1 MIDCSVRALALAS
14 ILILAACNSTNPVE
28 PGPAGENPQQP
39 GAGAYLVTVVANP
52 SSLVVGSTTPG
63 DVSVTVRRASDNQP
77 ATGVSCAV
85 STNLGSFAADRALQ
99 LQTVQVDQGTATLKL
114 YPGADKGTANLLAQV
129 ETSYGRTS
137 IPIQD
142 EVIPVFYLSSI
153 EPASGTVEGGT
164 PAVIQG
170 GGFRGQV
177 RVTFGGVVAT
187 DARVAGEAAADGT
200 YSSITATVP
209 RSPAA
214 VEVGTT
220 LNVNVTVTNA
230 IDQPQPISDTL
241 PGGYTYTNGTSLD
254 RPVIFSVT
262 PAIGP
267 NEGNQRVTIRG
278 DFLPATPAEAEV
290 LFGLRAVGGG
300 IDGLAASVVT
310 ASRTSLVVIT
320 PAATGLGASLLNKQ
334 VDVQVRNRSTGFST
348 IAIGAY
354 RYAGDELAV
363 SAISARTGSAN
374 GGETV
379 EITGRGFRSPVEVQ
393 FGGATQEVVSV
404 TEGRIVVRTV
414 AVTVANC
421 APPSGPVTVTN
432 VGRGQSTTSAL
443 TFAYTVDRP
452 FLSTVTPVSGPQA
465 GGTAVTL
472 SGRLFGNRDF
482 VRVEFNGVPSQE
494 LVSVSAEQI
503 VAKTPPYTGTFE
515 TETCTAPDGTAG
527 VRNKAKAVDVRV
539 SNLQTGCADSLAMAF
554 RYEPA
559 DTLCRT
565 TTPPV
570 ADFTFDVGPGR
581 TVRFFNRSTG
591 SRATRFEWT
600 FGDNGRASAED
611 PTHTYAVD
619 GVYTVTLT
627 VSNSV
632 GSDTVSKQVQVPLPP
647 VSPPQ

>member
-1 MIDCSVRALALAS
+1 MIDSEIKALALAAC
-14 ILILAACNSTNPVE
+14 LIASGCNSTNPVE
-28 PGPAGENPQQP
+28 PGPAENNPQP
-39 GAGAYLVTVVANP
+39 GAGAYLVSVTANP

-63 DVSVTVRRASDNQP
+63 EVTVTVRRASDNQP
-77 ATGVSCAV
+77 ASGVSCAV

-99 LQTVQVDQGTATLKL
+99 LQTTQVNNGTATLKL
-114 YPGADKGTANLLAQV
+114 YPGTDKGTANLLAQV

-142 EVIPVFYLSSI
+142 EVVPVFYLSSI
-153 EPASGTVEGGT
+153 EPGSGTVEGGT

-187 DARVAGEAAADGT
+187 DARLAGSPGADGSYT
-200 YSSITATVP
+200 TITATVP
-209 RSPAA
+209 RSPTV

-230 IDQPQPISDTL
+230 IDQPEPISDTL
-241 PGGYTYTNGTSLD
+241 PGGYTYTNGTALE
-254 RPVIFSVT
+254 RPVVFSVT

-300 IDGLAASVVT
+300 LDGLAASVVS

-320 PAATGLGASLLNKQ
+320 PAATGLGTSLLNKQ

-354 RYAGDELAV
+354 RYAGDELAI
-363 SAISARTGSAN
+363 SGISARSGSAN
-374 GGETV
+374 GGDTV

-414 AVTVANC
+414 AVSVANC
-421 APPSGPVTVTN
+421 SAPSGPVTVTN
-432 VGRGQSTTSAL
+432 VGRGQSATSAL
-443 TFAYTVDRP
+443 TFTYTVDKP
-452 FLSTVTPVSGPQA
+452 FLSTVSPVEGDQA
-465 GGTAVTL
+465 GGTPVTL
-472 SGRLFGNRDF
+472 SGRLFGSRDF

-494 LVSVSAEQI
+494 LVSVSSEQV

-515 TETCTAPDGTAG
+515 TESCTAPDGTAG

-539 SNLQTGCADSLAMAF
+539 SNLQTGCADSLALAF
-554 RYEPA
+554 RYKPA

-565 TTPPV
+565 TTPPT
-570 ADFTFDVGPGR
+570 ADFDYDIGPGR

-591 SRATRFEWT
+591 SKVTKFEWA
-600 FGDNGRASAED
+600 FGDNGRASAEN

-619 GVYTVTLT
+619 GIYTVTLT

-632 GSDTVSKQVQVPLPP
+632 GSDSVSKQIQVPLPP
-647 VSPPQ
+647 VSPPR